1 MEAPTVISA
10 RNLTKHY
17 RDLVAVDGISFA
29 IRRGECFGFLGPNGA
44 GKTSTMKMITC
55 ISPVTEGE
63 LLVDG
68 KDVRHS
74 QRAIKPVLGVVSQ
87 ADSLD
92 PGLSVIQNLLAY
104 GRFFNLPKETASR
117 RSWEALDLFQLREKA
132 HQRPDELSGG
142 MRRRLLIARALIN
155 EPRILVLDEPTT
167 GLDPQTRHLV
177 WEKLMHLKSQGISVL
192 LTTHYM
198 DEASYLCD
206 RLVVM
211 DAGTILVE
219 GSPEE
224 LIQRHAGDQVVEI
237 RVRQTEKAQLVE
249 KLSGQ
254 GIDLEDRGDSLL
266 LYGENGAVSLEDA
279 GLDGC
284 QVVKHPGNLED
295 VFLTAD
301 TGGGYERNEYR
312 SSSSTG
318 HDILGWVSRLAAEPR
333 RLPPRVER

>member
-74 QRAIKPVLGVVSQ
+74 QRAIKSVLGVVSQ

-132 HQRPDELSGG
+132 HQTPDELSGG

-177 WEKLMHLKSQGISVL
+177 WEKLMHLKSLGITVL

-237 RVRQTEKAQLVE
+237 RVRQTEKAQLVG

-279 GLDGC
+279 GLDGY
-284 QVVKHPGNLED
+284 QAVKRPGNLED
-295 VFLTAD
+295 VFLRL
-301 TGGGYERNEYR
+301 TGRGLREE
-312 SSSSTG
+312 
-318 HDILGWVSRLAAEPR
+318 
-333 RLPPRVER
+333 